1 MIIKNLSFRTISL
14 LLTFLTALLFIT
26 ACIDNTPGVYKARVK
41 KGPVPVPGIKFE
53 PEKYI
58 CNRAGNIIIDG
69 ILDEESWSSAV
80 WTEDFVDIEGELK
93 PEPLHRTRVKM
104 LWDDSYLYIAAELYE
119 PHIWAKLRQRDT
131 VIFYDNDFEVFIDPD
146 GDTHEYMEFEMN
158 TLNTLWDLFL
168 TRPYRDNGR
177 VSNSWDIKG
186 IKTAVDISG
195 TINDPSD
202 TDEKW
207 VVELAFPLEVLAEF
221 GGYPEAGKIWRINFS
236 RVNWRTEIVG
246 NNYVK
251 AIDPETG
258 KAYPEFNWVWSPQGV
273 INMHYPEMWGYL
285 LFSDDKQTA
294 QTTGYT
300 SGKDEEI
307 KWNLRTLYY
316 SQRKYAGE
324 NSTYSDNKNILA
336 DYGYKPMGYDPEILV
351 KPTGYEAYIVSEE
364 DGVLWT
370 INNQGRVFRKNLE

>member
-1 MIIKNLSFRTISL
+1 
-14 LLTFLTALLFIT
+14 
-26 ACIDNTPGVYKARVK
+26 
-41 KGPVPVPGIKFE
+41 
-53 PEKYI
+53 
-58 CNRAGNIIIDG
+58 
-69 ILDEESWSSAV
+69 
-80 WTEDFVDIEGELK
+80 
-93 PEPLHRTRVKM
+93 
-104 LWDDSYLYIAAELYE
+104 
-119 PHIWAKLRQRDT
+119 
-131 VIFYDNDFEVFIDPD
+131 
-146 GDTHEYMEFEMN
+146 MEFEMN
-158 TLNTLWDLFL
+158 ALNTLWDLFL

-324 NSTYSDNKNILA
+324 NSSYSDNKNILA
-336 DYGYKPMGYDPEILV
+336 DYGYTDMGYDPEILL